1 MRWTGHARAGAVM
14 MGAAA
19 VLAACERAEDTL
31 ATVRR
36 VPLPDSLPGAATLA
50 VDSARHLWIGTPGRL
65 MAVDSAGRA
74 VRVVQTPG
82 TEAPR
87 LLGQSEGRLGI
98 AAGERVAV
106 AAAGS
111 ARASGGWNSATVRT
125 VAADPRGAWV
135 FAANRRGGVVGLDA
149 ATLTPAWGWPE
160 TGMQALAV
168 AVSPLGDRVYV
179 SVEEAAD
186 AEPQVQVRDAATGR
200 VLFRVEQDDALRAL
214 AAAPDGTLFGVADGS
229 VVRLRHEGQALR
241 RLWSASPGVG
251 EAAELRVDPTG
262 RRVVV
267 LGRGSGAALAVLD
280 AGDGRVVGRTK
291 TAPLDAAF
299 GVDGRLYLLE
309 RRSVRIVR

>member
-1 MRWTGHARAGAVM
+1 M
-14 MGAAA
+14 MVAAA

-31 ATVRR
+31 GTVRR
-36 VPLPDSLPGAATLA
+36 VPLPDSLPGGATLA
-50 VDSARHLWIGTPGRL
+50 VDSAPHLWIGTPGRL
-65 MAVDSAGRA
+65 MALDSAGRA

-87 LLGQSEGRLGI
+87 LLGQSQGRLGI

-111 ARASGGWNSATVRT
+111 ARATGGWSSAAVRT
-125 VAADPRGAWV
+125 LAADPRGAWV

-160 TGMQALAV
+160 TGPRALAV

-179 SVEEAAD
+179 SVDEAED
-186 AEPQVQVRDAATGR
+186 GEPQVQVRDAATGR
-200 VLFRVEQDDALRAL
+200 VLFRAEQAEALRAL
-214 AAAPDGTLFGVADGS
+214 AAAPDGTLFGVADGA
-229 VVRLRHEGQALR
+229 VVRLRHEGQVLR
-241 RLWSASPGVG
+241 RLWSVSPGVG
-251 EAAELRVDPTG
+251 GAAELRMDPTG
-262 RRVVV
+262 RRVAV
-267 LGRGSGAALAVLD
+267 LGRGNGATLAVLD
-280 AGDGRVVGRTK
+280 AGDGRVLGQTK

-299 GVDGRLYLLE
+299 GVEGRLYLLE

>member
-1 MRWTGHARAGAVM
+1 MGWTGHARAGAVM
-14 MGAAA
+14 MMAAA

-31 ATVRR
+31 GTVRR
-36 VPLPDSLPGAATLA
+36 VPLPDSLPDGAILA

-65 MAVDSAGRA
+65 MALDSAGRA

-87 LLGQSEGRLGI
+87 LLGEREGRLGI

-106 AAAGS
+106 AAEGS
-111 ARASGGWNSATVRT
+111 ARASGGWTSAAVRT
-125 VAADPRGAWV
+125 LAADPRGAWV

-160 TGMQALAV
+160 TGTQALAV

-179 SVEEAAD
+179 SVDEAED
-186 AEPQVQVRDAATGR
+186 GKPQVQVRDAASGR
-200 VLFRVEQDDALRAL
+200 VLFRAEQADALRAL
-214 AAAPDGTLFGVADGS
+214 AVAPDGTLFGVANGT
-229 VVRLRHEGQALR
+229 VVRLRHEGQVLR
-241 RLWSASPGVG
+241 RLWSVSPRAGD
-251 EAAELRVDPTG
+251 AAELRVDPTG
-262 RRVVV
+262 RRVAV
-267 LGRGSGAALAVLD
+267 LGRGSGATLAVLD
-280 AGDGRVVGRTK
+280 AGDGRVLGQTK

-309 RRSVRIVR
+309 RRAVRIVR

>member
-1 MRWTGHARAGAVM
+1 MMMAAG
-14 MGAAA
+14 

-31 ATVRR
+31 GTVRR
-36 VPLPDSLPGAATLA
+36 VPLPDSLPDGATLA

-65 MAVDSAGRA
+65 MALDSAGRA

-82 TEAPR
+82 TEPPR

-111 ARASGGWNSATVRT
+111 ARASGGWSSAAVRT
-125 VAADPRGAWV
+125 LAADPRGAWV
-135 FAANRRGGVVGLDA
+135 FAANRRGGVVGLHA

-160 TGMQALAV
+160 TGTQALAV

-179 SVEEAAD
+179 SVEEAED
-186 AEPQVQVRDAATGR
+186 GKPQVQVRDAATGR
-200 VLFRVEQDDALRAL
+200 VLFRAEQADALRAL
-214 AAAPDGTLFGVADGS
+214 AAAPDGTLFGGADGD
-229 VVRLRHEGQALR
+229 VVRLRHEGQVLR
-241 RLWSASPGVG
+241 RLWSVSPGAG
-251 EAAELRVDPTG
+251 DAAELRVDPTG
-262 RRVVV
+262 RRVAV
-267 LGRGSGAALAVLD
+267 LGRGSGATLAVLD
-280 AGDGRVVGRTK
+280 AGDGRVLGQTK

-309 RRSVRIVR
+309 RRAVRIVR

>member
-1 MRWTGHARAGAVM
+1 MGWTGHARAGAVM
-14 MGAAA
+14 MVAAA

-31 ATVRR
+31 GTVRR
-36 VPLPDSLPGAATLA
+36 VPLPDSVADGATLA
-50 VDSARHLWIGTPGRL
+50 VDSARQLWIGTPGRL
-65 MAVDSAGRA
+65 MALDSAGRA

-111 ARASGGWNSATVRT
+111 ARAAGGWSSAAVRT
-125 VAADPRGAWV
+125 LAADPRGAWV

-160 TGMQALAV
+160 TGTQALAV

-179 SVEEAAD
+179 SVDEAED
-186 AEPQVQVRDAATGR
+186 GKPQVQVRDAATGR
-200 VLFRVEQDDALRAL
+200 VLFRAEQADALRAL
-214 AAAPDGTLFGVADGS
+214 AAAPDGTLFGVADGA
-229 VVRLRHEGQALR
+229 VVRLRHEGQVLR
-241 RLWSASPGVG
+241 RVWSVSPKVG
-251 EAAELRVDPTG
+251 DAAELRMDPTG
-262 RRVVV
+262 RRVAV
-267 LGRGSGAALAVLD
+267 LGRGSGATLAVLE
-280 AGDGRVVGRTK
+280 AGDGRVLGQTK

-309 RRSVRIVR
+309 RRAVRIVR